1 MTWGILADTRGARE
15 RTPPRLA
22 GRVQLATDPAAEAR
36 QLDPDGDSGTRI
48 ESLAP
53 RALFW
58 RHFKRDR
65 LAIASLV
72 FLGLLILM
80 AIFAPLIADK
90 LVHHGPNQLFINQ
103 TLNEFGLPK
112 GPNHQFWFG
121 ADDNGR
127 DEFVRVMYGART
139 SLIVAFFATGI
150 SLLIGLIIG
159 LVAGFYGGRVD
170 TVLSRF
176 TDIIMSVPV
185 LLLALGLVAAC
196 GLSANGCFGGLVKPG
211 LLLVSYV
218 IGLFNWPYISRLV
231 RGEVIRLRQKEFVE
245 AAHALG
251 STNLRIMGR
260 EILPNVFA
268 PVLVF
273 TTLVIPNNI
282 LFEAALSF
290 LGIGVPAT
298 TPSWGKM
305 LSDASDKFTVAWW
318 MMVFPGLF
326 LFATT
331 LAFNLVGDG
340 LRDALDPRT
349 SRTRIKVRGSERRR
363 RRRLAREQAAAEGEI
378 GSTPMEVSV

>member
-1 MTWGILADTRGARE
+1 MQVATRPTIDSFGPGLPEVDSVASVAT
-15 RTPPRLA
+15 RTP
-22 GRVQLATDPAAEAR
+22 R
-36 QLDPDGDSGTRI
+36 QI
-48 ESLAP
+48 I
-53 RALFW
+53 W
-58 RHFKRDR
+58 RHFRKDQ

-72 FLGLLILM
+72 FLALM
-80 AIFAPLIADK
+80 IAAAITAPLVARY

-103 TLNEFGLPK
+103 TLDQYGVPK

-121 ADDNGR
+121 ADDAGR
-127 DEFVRVMYGART
+127 DLFVRVLYGART

-150 SLLIGLIIG
+150 SVVIGVSVG
-159 LVAGFYGGRVD
+159 LVSGFYRGRVD

-176 TDIIMSVPV
+176 TDIIMSLPV
-185 LLLALGLVAAC
+185 LLLALGLVAGC
-196 GLSANGCFGGLVKPG
+196 GLAANGCLGGLIRPG

-218 IGLFNWPYISRLV
+218 IALFNWPYVSRLV
-231 RGEVIRLRQKEFVE
+231 RGEVLRLRKKEFVE
-245 AAHALG
+245 AAAAVG
-251 STNLRIMGR
+251 SNNARIMLR
-260 EILPNVFA
+260 EILPNVVA

-273 TTLVIPNNI
+273 TTLIIPNNI

-305 LSDASDKFTVAWW
+305 LSDAGSIFTVAWW

-326 LFATT
+326 LFLTT

-349 SRTRIKVRGSERRR
+349 IR
-363 RRRLAREQAAAEGEI
+363 
-378 GSTPMEVSV
+378 